1 MLVNKG
7 KEAFSYVCFHVIT
20 VWRVVPYDVSLF
32 FVCVSVGVVSGWG
45 IRRMRGCRIYIYI
58 YIYRVYI

>member
-20 VWRVVPYDVSLF
+20 VWRVVPYDVSLSAFPDGWMDGWMDGF
-32 FVCVSVGVVSGWG
+32 FYLYTKSYE
-45 IRRMRGCRIYIYI
+45 I
-58 YIYRVYI
+58 